1 MNARTLLAGTALAVV
16 TTLPAMAATPIR
28 CSHQLPPQHEVAK
41 VIDRWA
47 AEVETL
53 SNGEL
58 DIQLFGANALAKPEE
73 NIPSVAKGSF
83 ECAFS
88 VNFQWGKTLPAMNVT
103 LRPFAFSDPEIWRDW
118 PDSEPAAYLER
129 LMEEKR
135 LKNIAWL
142 FQTRMSVF
150 TSNDE
155 PLVAPADFQGV
166 KIRGLN
172 PAFDTGLT
180 AMGAATS
187 SMPGS
192 EVYQALSTGV
202 IDAAI
207 TDVAAAY
214 ARKYY
219 EVQNQMTVTPVISVF
234 FNGYMNQAFYDGL
247 TDAQRAALDEAG
259 RKAAAWAVEDGLA
272 AEEAAPGLLEA
283 EGVAL
288 HVATPEENEAI
299 RAVMQPA
306 FDAAFIEEG
315 GEDVTELLK
324 LVDGMVK

>member
-1 MNARTLLAGTALAVV
+1 MKTHVIFAGTALAAL
-16 TTLPAMAATPIR
+16 TALPAMAATPIR

-47 AEVETL
+47 TEVEAL

-58 DIQLFGANALAKPEE
+58 DVQLFGANSLAKPEE

-103 LRPFAFSDPEIWRDW
+103 LRPYAFSDPEIWRKW
-118 PDSEPAAYLER
+118 PDSKPAAFLEGQ
-129 LMEEKR
+129 LAEKG
-135 LKNIAWL
+135 LQNIAWL

-150 TSNDE
+150 TSNDT
-155 PLVAPADFQGV
+155 PLVAPSDFEGI

-172 PAFDTGLT
+172 PAFDSGLK

-192 EVYQALSTGV
+192 EVYQALATGV
-202 IDAAI
+202 IDAAQ

-219 EVQNQMTVTPVISVF
+219 EVQDHMTVTPIISVF
-234 FNGYMNQAFYDGL
+234 FNGYMNQRFYDGL
-247 TDAQRAALDEAG
+247 TDTQKAALEEAG
-259 RKAAAWAVEDGLA
+259 KEAAGWAVEDGLA
-272 AEEAAPGLLEA
+272 AEAAAPALLEG
-283 EGVAL
+283 EGVTL
-288 HVATPEENEAI
+288 HFATDEENEAI
-299 RAVMQPA
+299 RTVMQPA
-306 FDAAFIEEG
+306 FDEVFAKDG
-315 GEDVTELLK
+315 GDAGAEILK
-324 LVDGMVK
+324 LIDEMEK

>member
-1 MNARTLLAGTALAVV
+1 MKTRIIFAGTTLVALTA
-16 TTLPAMAATPIR
+16 LPALAATPIR

-58 DIQLFGANALAKPEE
+58 DIQLFGANALAKPQE

-103 LRPFAFSDPEIWRDW
+103 LRPYAFSDPEIWRKW
-118 PDSEPAAYLER
+118 PNSAPAAFLEDQ
-129 LMEEKR
+129 LEEKG
-135 LKNIAWL
+135 LQNIAWL

-150 TSNDE
+150 TSNDA

-172 PAFDTGLT
+172 PAFDSGLK
-180 AMGAATS
+180 AMDAATS

-202 IDAAI
+202 IDAAL
-207 TDVAAAY
+207 TDVAAAH

-219 EVQNQMTVTPVISVF
+219 EVQDHMTVTPIISVF
-234 FNGYMNQAFYDGL
+234 FNGYMNKRFYDGL
-247 TDAQRAALDEAG
+247 TDTQQAALVEAG
-259 RKAAAWAVEDGLA
+259 KKAAGWAVEDGLA
-272 AEEAAPGLLEA
+272 AEAAAPALLED
-283 EGVAL
+283 EGVTL
-288 HVATPEENEAI
+288 HIATDEENEAI

-306 FDAAFIEEG
+306 FDGVFAKDG
-315 GEDVTELLK
+315 GDAGAEILK
-324 LVDGMVK
+324 LIDEMEK

>member
-1 MNARTLLAGTALAVV
+1 MPARTILASTTLLVL

-41 VIDRWA
+41 VIERWA

-53 SNGEL
+53 SKGDL
-58 DIQLFGANALAKPEE
+58 DVQLFGANALAKPEE

-103 LRPFAFSDPEIWRDW
+103 LRPYAFSDPEIWRNW
-118 PDSEPAAYLER
+118 PDSEPAAYLEG

-150 TSNDE
+150 TSKGK
-155 PLVAPADFQGV
+155 PLTAPTDFRGI

-202 IDAAI
+202 IDAAL

-219 EVQNQMTVTPVISVF
+219 EVQDHMTVTPIISVF
-234 FNGYMNQAFYDGL
+234 FNGYMNQRFYEGL

-259 RKAAAWAVEDGLA
+259 RKAAVWAVEEGLA

-283 EGVAL
+283 EGVTL
-288 HVATPEENEAI
+288 HVATAEENEAL

-306 FDAAFIEEG
+306 FDQAFIKEG
-315 GEDVTELLK
+315 GESVTELLK
-324 LVDGMVK
+324 LVDGMVQ

>member
-1 MNARTLLAGTALAVV
+1 MNARMMLAGTALVAL
-16 TTLPAMAATPIR
+16 TAIPALAETPIR
-28 CSHQLPPQHEVAK
+28 CSHQLPPQHEVAQ
-41 VIDRWA
+41 VIERWA

-58 DIQLFGANALAKPEE
+58 DVQLFGANALAKPEE

-103 LRPFAFSDPEIWRDW
+103 LRPYAFSDPEIWRKW
-118 PDSEPAAYLER
+118 PDSEPAAYLEG

-150 TSNDE
+150 TSNGK
-155 PLVAPADFQGV
+155 PLIAPTDFQGI

-172 PAFDTGLT
+172 PAFDTSLT

-214 ARKYY
+214 SRKYY
-219 EVQNQMTVTPVISVF
+219 EVQDHMTVSPVISVF

-247 TDAQRAALDEAG
+247 SDTQKAALDEAG
-259 RKAAAWAVEDGLA
+259 RKAAVWAVEDGLA
-272 AEEAAPGLLEA
+272 AEQAAPAQLEA
-283 EGVAL
+283 EGVTL
-288 HVATPEENEAI
+288 HVATDAENEAM

-306 FDAAFIEEG
+306 FDQAFTEEG
-315 GEDVTELLK
+315 GEDVAELLQ
-324 LVDGMVK
+324 LVDGMVQ